1 MTRQRPLPYG
11 DPAHQAA
18 HQFLVEEAAL
28 LDAAD
33 YAGWLDLLCADIRYL
48 MPVRVT
54 TARGAGF
61 DTLADMGHFDEDMYA
76 LRKRVQRLATD
87 HAWTEDPPSRT
98 RHFVTNV
105 RTFPNSAFEDSGAEF
120 LVESAVLLFRS
131 RGRAAAGP
139 AGDPGR
145 RGGAAHP
152 EPGGVPVSGEDSP
165 IHLANE
171 FTEVVVERV
180 RTRNGARLRI
190 SVPSSGHQI
199 MLCPLELEAL
209 AWQDHEF
216 FAALLRTPHGPED

>member
-1 MTRQRPLPYG
+1 MTTASGSTASGNTASGNTASGNTGRPRPLPYT

-28 LDAAD
+28 LDEAD

-61 DTLADMGHFDEDMYA
+61 DTLADMGHFDENMYA

-105 RTFPNSAFEDSGAEF
+105 RTFPNSAFPSSAFPSSAFPNGGVEF
-120 LVESAVLLFRS
+120 RVESAVLLFRS
-131 RGRAAAGP
+131 RGDTREAELVSAGRTDVLRETP
-139 AGDPGR
+139 AGLRLAR
-145 RGGAAHP
+145 R
-152 EPGGVPVSGEDSP
+152 EILVD
-165 IHLANE
+165 
-171 FTEVVVERV
+171 
-180 RTRNGARLRI
+180 
-190 SVPSSGHQI
+190 
-199 MLCPLELEAL
+199 EAV
-209 AWQDHEF
+209 
-216 FAALLRTPHGPED
+216 LRTQNLAVFL